1 MAKYEKANMTE
12 KQFAKFREEMRRLR
26 TENKLS
32 GQALA
37 DLVGCTAV
45 HISSLERG
53 YRNPSKALAEN
64 IAGLFG
70 MTVAEMCG
78 AEDKHEA
85 AAEADTDI
93 MQKFGA
99 RYRTHRL
106 ERGFTRTEVAGF
118 TGITKECLMDFE
130 DGKCSVGESILE
142 KLNRLYAVKKEV
154 ETVEVV
160 KEVAAECPISL
171 ELIDTILG
179 HLIDISISKDE
190 KLDMFRKLSE
200 ARTNIIEKQI
210 FG

>member
-1 MAKYEKANMTE
+1 MGRINRRMRADMTAE
-12 KQFAKFREEMRRLR
+12 QFESFRTEMRRAR
-26 TENKLS
+26 
-32 GQALA
+32 
-37 DLVGCTAV
+37 
-45 HISSLERG
+45 
-53 YRNPSKALAEN
+53 KANNLTVAAFAELAECSAGHIN
-64 IAGLFG
+64 SIEHGNKYPSNELAEDIASLLGT
-70 MTVAEMCG
+70 TVSAMCG
-78 AEDKHEA
+78 GDDRK
-85 AAEADTDI
+85 ADENV
-93 MQKFGA
+93 MRNFGKS
-99 RYRTHRL
+99 YL
-106 ERGFTRTEVAGF
+106 EKRIARGFTRTEVAGF